1 MYTHSKSCTV
11 DRNKKTSEIGNSS
24 STTLPSVSS
33 STQPFKGGGDI
44 YLHRMYN
51 VLSPSARMASVF
63 IRNKQIK
70 QNGCFFGKN
79 KKAEHIIVKVENAQG
94 KWPLSFERSSF
105 LLNSSS
111 SFLVDYQ
118 FLKYQKKEKR
128 VADIPEEC

>member
-1 MYTHSKSCTV
+1 
-11 DRNKKTSEIGNSS
+11 
-24 STTLPSVSS
+24 
-33 STQPFKGGGDI
+33 
-44 YLHRMYN
+44 MYN
-51 VLSPSARMASVF
+51 VLSRSTRMASVF
-63 IRNKQIK
+63 IRNKKIK
-70 QNGCFFGKN
+70 QNGCFSGRL
-79 KKAEHIIVKVENAQG
+79 KAEHIIVKVENAQG